1 MDKKGFSCFLT
12 SMVLTS
18 KNNPLVKE
26 TALLK
31 DKKARKSQG
40 LFLVEG
46 VKMTTECQKSG
57 LEIERVF
64 IAENSGFTAE
74 FLGVPEEKAV
84 TVSDDVMRFLSDEKT
99 PQGVLCRVKIP
110 ISTLSAPLKSCLIL
124 DGVADPGN
132 MGAIIRTANAA
143 GYNQLYITDGC
154 VDPFSPKSVRA
165 SMSGIFFTRL
175 YFGTREEILSVMG
188 DIPIIVADMHGENA
202 FTFVSPSKYALVIGN
217 EANGVSDTVKSAADY
232 TVKIPMEATQESLNA
247 AVSAGILM
255 YLLKKDAFLK

>member
-1 MDKKGFSCFLT
+1 
-12 SMVLTS
+12 MVLTS

-31 DKKARKSQG
+31 DKKARKEQA

-64 IAENSGFTAE
+64 IAENSGFTAMA
-74 FLGVPEEKAV
+74 LGIPEEKSV
-84 TVSDDVMRFLSDEKT
+84 IVSEDVMRFLSDEKT

-110 ISTLSAPLKSCLIL
+110 TYSLQVPNQSCLIL

-143 GYNQLYITDGC
+143 GYKELYITDGC

-165 SMSGIFFTRL
+165 SMSGIFFTKL
-175 YFGTREEILSVMG
+175 YFATREEILSMMNG
-188 DIPIIVADMHGENA
+188 TPIIVADMNGDNG
-202 FTFVSPSKYALVIGN
+202 FTFAAPEKYALVIGN
-217 EANGVSDTVKSAADY
+217 EANGVSSLFKSAADY
-232 TVKIPMEATQESLNA
+232 TVKIPMESTQESLNA

-255 YLLKKDAFLK
+255 YLLKKDEFKK